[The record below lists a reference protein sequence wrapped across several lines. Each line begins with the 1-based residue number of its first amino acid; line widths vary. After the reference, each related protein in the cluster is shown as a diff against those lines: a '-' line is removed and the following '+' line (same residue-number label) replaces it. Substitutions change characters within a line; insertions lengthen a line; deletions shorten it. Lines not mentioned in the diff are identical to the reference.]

1 MGVGE
6 CSTVKI
12 MQRPLGEAEA
22 EAEEEEEEVEVE
34 EEDVNRSPRAQV
46 LEGERE
52 CVGKQRA
59 RCKAGSEGAS
69 TGAPKVT
76 RGWMQYLVPP
86 QSPGP
91 CLLGLVLT
99 EHTQDSRGGHGEAA
113 HWIAPLGLLP
123 NPWPPEGLP
132 PGVRHPL
139 GTVLA
144 SG

>member
-1 MGVGE
+1 MVGGREGVGG

-12 MQRPLGEAEA
+12 MQRPLVG
-22 EAEEEEEEVEVE
+22 

-59 RCKAGSEGAS
+59 RCQAGSKGAS

-76 RGWMQYLVPP
+76 RGWTQYLVSP

-91 CLLGLVLT
+91 CLLELVLT
-99 EHTQDSRGGHGEAA
+99 EHTQDSQGGHGEAA
-113 HWIAPLGLLP
+113 HSIPPLGLLP
-123 NPWPPEGLP
+123 NPQPP

-139 GTVLA
+139 GTALA